1 MRKILTA
8 ALLAICCGA
17 MAQTPISKYKPGV
30 TPEGAVY
37 YLPKT
42 ALRIVVQVEK
52 TTYTPGDFCIYADR
66 FLRLKDVE
74 TEKTVD
80 YKVTTINM
88 TSVGVADTSK
98 CYSIKLNPKS
108 SATNIRLAD
117 DGTLTAI
124 NAEPTAQEA
133 PAAFVPAPKKA
144 PVNPRQFMNE
154 DILAAGSTAKMAQL
168 TAQEIYDIRESKSLL
183 TRGQA
188 DFMPKDGAQM
198 KLMLEQLDTQDK
210 ALTSLFAGT
219 TEKDTTEHVF
229 IVCPD
234 KEISK
239 EVLFRLSRRLGIV
252 DKDDLSGTPY
262 YISVTDLHSI
272 PAADPVEPA
281 GKRKQ
286 QDNGIFVNVPG
297 KIKAT
302 ISKGNH
308 MMGSFVLYAGQFGH
322 TELLSSELFNKRFST
337 RLILNPTTGSV
348 ARLDAEQPK

>member
-1 MRKILTA
+1 MIKVLTA

-17 MAQTPISKYKPGV
+17 NAQTTINKYRPGV

-37 YLPKT
+37 YLPKM

-74 TEKTVD
+74 TEKTVS

-88 TSVGVADTSK
+88 TSTGVADTSK

-124 NAEPTAQEA
+124 NTDPIPQETPAE
-133 PAAFVPAPKKA
+133 FKPAPRKPA
-144 PVNPRQFMNE
+144 VNPRQYMSE

-183 TRGQA
+183 TKGQA
-188 DFMPKDGAQM
+188 DFMPKDGEQL

-229 IVCPD
+229 IVCPEKETD
-234 KEISK
+234 KEI
-239 EVLFRLSRRLGIV
+239 LFRLSRRLGIV

-262 YISVTDLHSI
+262 YISVKDMHSV
-272 PAADPVEPA
+272 PAAEPVTPT
-281 GKRKQ
+281 GKKKPQ
-286 QDNGIFVNVPG
+286 NDGIFVNVPG
-297 KIKAT
+297 KITAT
-302 ISKGNH
+302 LSKGNR
-308 MMGSFVLYAGQFGH
+308 MMGRFELYAGQFGH
-322 TELLSSELFNKRFST
+322 TELLSGELFNKRYT
-337 RLILNPTTGSV
+337 TKLTLNPTTGSV